1 MKGIKKRYATHVTT
15 PTGQRVYVSAKTQA
29 ELDKKVLQ
37 MKMEM
42 GAGVDIADGSLF
54 KDYARLWLRTYKAPP
69 KVRQTTYDTIEWH
82 LEKNII
88 PFFGDMA
95 LREVKPLHI
104 QAFLA
109 SVSEFSYSVQAK
121 CLQTVKA
128 IFRTAEDNG
137 LILKSPVRSSDK
149 AGGAKPKE
157 KEALT
162 NEQANQLLEAVKGT
176 RAYLFCLLALTTGMR
191 RSEILGLMWEDV
203 DLDAGYITVTHSKT
217 FTPKKSD
224 CEVVALLKS
233 DAARRR
239 LPIPLPL
246 RVELERESMNTKS
259 PFVLSM
265 QNGKSLSKCSYGA
278 LWKIITDRTAGEG
291 RPLGSVHHSNNGG
304 GYTVSLDFSCH
315 PHLLRHTFITQCF
328 EAGMDIKQ
336 IQYLA
341 GHSTPDMT
349 LSVYTHYR
357 QRSREQETA
366 GMVSA
371 ATAYLRGEELARASG
386 DSGQIIRFPG
396 PEIVDRNNP

>member
-1 MKGIKKRYATHVTT
+1 MAKGSTTKKRYATHITT
-15 PTGQRVYVSAKTQA
+15 PTGQRVYVSAKSQG
-29 ELDKKVLQ
+29 ELDKRVAQ

-42 GAGVDIADGSLF
+42 GAGVNIADNTTF
-54 KDYARLWLRTYKAPP
+54 EEYARLWLRTYKAPP

-88 PFFGDMA
+88 PFFNGMA
-95 LREVKPLHI
+95 LRDVRPLHI
-104 QAFLA
+104 QSFLA
-109 SVSEFSYSVQAK
+109 SVSGFSYAVQSK

-162 NEQANQLLEAVKGT
+162 NEQAQRLLTAVKGT

-217 FTPKKSD
+217 LSPKKSD
-224 CEVVALLKS
+224 CEVLALLKS
-233 DAARRR
+233 DAAHRR

-246 RVELERESMNTKS
+246 HLELEKELENTTS
-259 PFVLSM
+259 RFVLSM
-265 QNGKSLSKCSYGA
+265 QNGESLSKCSYDA
-278 LWKIITDRTAGEG
+278 LWRIVTDRTVGEG
-291 RPLGSVHHSNNGG
+291 RPLGSERHSNNGG
-304 GYTVSLDFSCH
+304 GYTVSLDFNCH

-357 QRSREQETA
+357 QRAREQETA
-366 GMVSA
+366 DMVSN
-371 ATAYLRGEELARASG
+371 ATSYLREEDALPRASG
-386 DSGQIIRFPG
+386 DSGRIIAFPG
-396 PEIVDRNNP
+396 ARKLD